1 MREGLKKE
9 DSAALKGIA
18 ILMMVFHHCY
28 RTEKKFAGYEIL
40 FTPFTAE
47 NVIHLALYMKICVC
61 IFAFVSGYGLMYGYL
76 RNQNPDNRISDS
88 AFVKRHLFSTCS
100 GYWFLV
106 VPAYLVYGVRN
117 GFSYGKWGTTLWE
130 KIAGI
135 LTDALGLSE
144 ILGTKSVNGAWWY
157 MGAAITFIILVPVL
171 GQVILKMGSLTCIGL
186 VFILPR
192 LLNIGFQG
200 GRSPLSFLMALVVG
214 MVCCKKD
221 VFARFHSWV
230 PFGSRYAGGFLKFV
244 LLAALVLWGYQSY
257 RLLPFSYC
265 WEYQF
270 ALIPFILILFLK
282 EYVFRIPGLKRL
294 LGFLGKHSLNI
305 WLVHT
310 FVRDYL
316 KSYLWSL
323 KYFALVPLAI
333 LLISLVLSVVIN
345 ALKKYTGYD
354 GLIRKISRSFV

>member
-1 MREGLKKE
+1 MGEGLKKE

-157 MGAAITFIILVPVL
+157 MGAAITFIILVPHGTSDPEN
-171 GQVILKMGSLTCIGL
+171 GQPDLHWSC
-186 VFILPR
+186 
-192 LLNIGFQG
+192 
-200 GRSPLSFLMALVVG
+200 
-214 MVCCKKD
+214 
-221 VFARFHSWV
+221 
-230 PFGSRYAGGFLKFV
+230 
-244 LLAALVLWGYQSY
+244 
-257 RLLPFSYC
+257 FSS
-265 WEYQF
+265 
-270 ALIPFILILFLK
+270 AK
-282 EYVFRIPGLKRL
+282 A
-294 LGFLGKHSLNI
+294 S
-305 WLVHT
+305 
-310 FVRDYL
+310 
-316 KSYLWSL
+316 
-323 KYFALVPLAI
+323 
-333 LLISLVLSVVIN
+333 
-345 ALKKYTGYD
+345 
-354 GLIRKISRSFV
+354 